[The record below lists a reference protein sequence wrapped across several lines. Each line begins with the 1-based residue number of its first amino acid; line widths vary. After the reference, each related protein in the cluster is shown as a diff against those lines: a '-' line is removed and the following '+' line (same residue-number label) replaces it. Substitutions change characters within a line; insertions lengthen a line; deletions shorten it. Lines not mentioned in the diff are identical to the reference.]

1 MKTKTI
7 DARGLTCP
15 LPVINAKKAAE
26 EMGQEGILTVLVDN
40 EIAVQNLQK
49 FAAQKGYTASGEKE
63 AEKEYRVVID
73 VSGAGS
79 TPEISGTAAQDKS
92 GVISAARND
101 ENARSA
107 TVTGTAGCGPDMRRT
122 GMVVV
127 LSADTMGTGDEAL
140 GKTLMKSFVFALTK
154 QDVLPET
161 VLCYNSGAYLSCKGS
176 ESLADLKALEAEGVG
191 IMTCG
196 TCLDFYGLKDELGVG
211 SVTNM
216 YEIVEVMEKAG
227 TVIRP

>member
-26 EMGQEGILTVLVDN
+26 EMGQEGVLTVLVDN

-73 VSGAGS
+73 VSGADS
-79 TPEISGTAAQDKS
+79 VSEISGTAAQDQNVES
-92 GVISAARND
+92 EGA
-101 ENARSA
+101 
-107 TVTGTAGCGPDMRRT
+107 AGCAPDMRKN

-127 LSADTMGTGDEAL
+127 LSADTMGTGDDAL

-161 VLCYNSGAYLSCKGS
+161 VLCYNRGAYLSCKGS
-176 ESLADLKALEAEGVG
+176 ESLEDLKALEAEGVS

-196 TCLDFYGLKDELGVG
+196 TCLDYYGLKDELIVG

-216 YEIVEVMEKAG
+216 YEIVEVMEKAV

>member
-26 EMGQEGILTVLVDN
+26 EMAEDGVLVVLVDN

-49 FAAQKGYTASGEKE
+49 FAAQKGYTASGKKE

-73 VSGAGS
+73 VTGADGS
-79 TPEISGTAAQDKS
+79 
-92 GVISAARND
+92 SASSESDAHD
-101 ENARSA
+101 GIDAGA
-107 TVTGTAGCGPDMRRT
+107 VTNGCGPDMRSS

-127 LSADTMGTGDEAL
+127 LSADTMGTGDDAL
-140 GKTLMKSFVFALTK
+140 GRALMKSFVFALTK
-154 QDVLPET
+154 QDALPET
-161 VLCYNSGAYLSCKGS
+161 VLCYNRGAYLSCRGS
-176 ESLADLKALEAEGVG
+176 ESLEDLKALEAEGVS

-196 TCLDFYGLKDELGVG
+196 TCLDYYGLKEELSVG

-216 YEIVEVMEKAG
+216 YEIVEIMENADKI
-227 TVIRP
+227 IRP

>member
-26 EMGQEGILTVLVDN
+26 EMGQEGVLVVLVDN

-49 FAAQKGYTASGEKE
+49 FAVQKGYTASGEKE

-73 VSGAGS
+73 VSGAD
-79 TPEISGTAAQDKS
+79 GTSAS
-92 GVISAARND
+92 SESAAHDDSGEGGAASR
-101 ENARSA
+101 
-107 TVTGTAGCGPDMRRT
+107 CGPDMRSS

-127 LSADTMGTGDEAL
+127 LSGDTMGTGDDAL
-140 GKTLMKSFVFALTK
+140 GKTLMKSFVFALAK

-161 VLCYNSGAYLSCKGS
+161 VLCYNRGAYLSCRGS
-176 ESLADLKALEAEGVG
+176 ESLEDLKALEAEGVS

-196 TCLDFYGLKDELGVG
+196 TCLDYYGLKEELSVG

-216 YEIVEVMEKAG
+216 YEIVEIMEHADRI
-227 TVIRP
+227 IRP

>member
-26 EMGQEGILTVLVDN
+26 EMGQEGILTVLVDT

-79 TPEISGTAAQDKS
+79 TPEISESDAHDKS
-92 GVISAARND
+92 AES
-101 ENARSA
+101 
-107 TVTGTAGCGPDMRRT
+107 TGAAGCGPDMRRT

-127 LSADTMGTGDEAL
+127 LSADMMGTGDDAL

-161 VLCYNSGAYLSCKGS
+161 VLCYNRGAYLSCKGS
-176 ESLADLKALEAEGVG
+176 ESLADLKALEAEGVS

-196 TCLDFYGLKDELGVG
+196 TCLDYYGLKDELGVG

-216 YEIVEVMEKAG
+216 YEIVEVMEKAV

>member
-26 EMGQEGILTVLVDN
+26 EMGQEGVLVVLVDN

-49 FAAQKGYTASGEKE
+49 FAVQKGYTASGEKE

-73 VSGAGS
+73 VSGADGAS
-79 TPEISGTAAQDKS
+79 ASSG
-92 GVISAARND
+92 SAAHD
-101 ENARSA
+101 DSGEGGAA
-107 TVTGTAGCGPDMRRT
+107 AGCGPDMRSS

-127 LSADTMGTGDEAL
+127 LSADTMGTGDDAL
-140 GKTLMKSFVFALTK
+140 GRALMKSFVFALTK

-161 VLCYNSGAYLSCKGS
+161 VLCYNRGAYLSCRGS
-176 ESLADLKALEAEGVG
+176 ESLEDLKALEAEGVS

-196 TCLDFYGLKDELGVG
+196 TCLDYYGLKEELSAG

-216 YEIVEVMEKAG
+216 YEIVEIMENADKI
-227 TVIRP
+227 IRP

>member
-26 EMGQEGILTVLVDN
+26 EMGQEGVLTVLVDN

-73 VSGAGS
+73 VSGADS
-79 TPEISGTAAQDKS
+79 VSEISGTAAQDQNVES
-92 GVISAARND
+92 EGA
-101 ENARSA
+101 
-107 TVTGTAGCGPDMRRT
+107 AGCAPDMRKN

-127 LSADTMGTGDEAL
+127 LSADTMGTGDDAL

-161 VLCYNSGAYLSCKGS
+161 VLCYNRGAYLSCRGS
-176 ESLADLKALEAEGVG
+176 GSLEDLKALEAEGVS

-196 TCLDFYGLKDELGVG
+196 TCLDYYGLKDELIVG

-216 YEIVEVMEKAG
+216 YEIVEVMEKAV